1 MSLMDQS
8 WVKVQQ
14 KAFTRWVNAHL
25 GKRGLK
31 TDDLQTAFKTGI
43 NLIQLL
49 EVIGEHTFGRYNKKP
64 RMEIQ
69 MRENIEIALKFIESR
84 DVKLTAIGA
93 GDIYGGNL
101 KLILGMV
108 WTVILRFAIAEISVE
123 ELTAKE
129 ALLLW
134 CQRKTADYDNVDIK
148 EFTWSWQD
156 GLGFCAL
163 IHKHRPDLI
172 DYETLD
178 PKNKEDNLNLA
189 FDLAEKELGIPKFL
203 DAEDMIDVKP
213 DERAVMTYLAEYFKV
228 FSKGQKAETAGRR
241 ISKLVGLT
249 KKNEELKEQYILSAE
264 ALIKWMKEKT
274 SELNDHDFD
283 NTLDGIKNKL
293 IEFRSY
299 KSEEKPGKL
308 REKNDVESKYTSLQT
323 QLRVNNRPLFVPAE
337 GQSLEDIDN
346 LWLGLEEAER
356 TRNKAIREE
365 LARQEKLDKLYRKL
379 NFKSNS
385 LLQWMQNKT
394 SEIENAPLG
403 ETLPEV
409 NMKIN
414 DHTSFES
421 EMNDKSTTLDQVN
434 KLGNDILN
442 DNYFNAGEVE
452 SKLNE
457 LNQNW
462 ENLGNLSNNKKQAL
476 EEEKI
481 RQQKMEELRIEFAQL
496 ANSLMIYINDI
507 QATSQEPVKTASV
520 NEIIELDEEYQE
532 SLADLSNKEN
542 DLNTL
547 SGLADEMNN
556 MNITEN
562 TYSKLSLDDVNNA
575 WNEMKNAINEQN
587 NAIQAEKE
595 LQEGNENLVKEFEE
609 GANDLLSFCDNIKK
623 SSTNLQGEINEQI
636 SEIDNLTNE
645 LNNNKNKLE
654 SCESHNETLIEKDL
668 VLQTDFTILELQIA
682 YNETASYLSKTRGTL
697 ESSLLLKEGSKVTE
711 EEINEYQ
718 NMFQLFDKDKKGA
731 LFPYEFSG
739 VLNALGDDLDEE
751 EMKKV
756 FDKYDSDK
764 SGTLE
769 FNEFVDFMVK
779 RNEDS
784 DTIEQSLES
793 WNVIAQGNNFVT
805 VAQMGQAGMNKDDIT
820 YLTENMP
827 EIEGGYDYKAWVET
841 AYN

>member
-1 MSLMDQS
+1 
-8 WVKVQQ
+8 
-14 KAFTRWVNAHL
+14 
-25 GKRGLK
+25 
-31 TDDLQTAFKTGI
+31 
-43 NLIQLL
+43 
-49 EVIGEHTFGRYNKKP
+49 
-64 RMEIQ
+64 
-69 MRENIEIALKFIESR
+69 
-84 DVKLTAIGA
+84 
-93 GDIYGGNL
+93 
-101 KLILGMV
+101 
-108 WTVILRFAIAEISVE
+108 
-123 ELTAKE
+123 
-129 ALLLW
+129 
-134 CQRKTADYDNVDIK
+134 
-148 EFTWSWQD
+148 
-156 GLGFCAL
+156 
-163 IHKHRPDLI
+163 
-172 DYETLD
+172 
-178 PKNKEDNLNLA
+178 
-189 FDLAEKELGIPKFL
+189 
-203 DAEDMIDVKP
+203 
-213 DERAVMTYLAEYFKV
+213 
-228 FSKGQKAETAGRR
+228 
-241 ISKLVGLT
+241 
-249 KKNEELKEQYILSAE
+249 
-264 ALIKWMKEKT
+264 
-274 SELNDHDFD
+274 
-283 NTLDGIKNKL
+283 
-293 IEFRSY
+293 
-299 KSEEKPGKL
+299 
-308 REKNDVESKYTSLQT
+308 
-323 QLRVNNRPLFVPAE
+323 
-337 GQSLEDIDN
+337 
-346 LWLGLEEAER
+346 
-356 TRNKAIREE
+356 
-365 LARQEKLDKLYRKL
+365 
-379 NFKSNS
+379 
-385 LLQWMQNKT
+385 
-394 SEIENAPLG
+394 
-403 ETLPEV
+403 
-409 NMKIN
+409 
-414 DHTSFES
+414 
-421 EMNDKSTTLDQVN
+421 
-434 KLGNDILN
+434 
-442 DNYFNAGEVE
+442 
-452 SKLNE
+452 
-457 LNQNW
+457 
-462 ENLGNLSNNKKQAL
+462 
-476 EEEKI
+476 
-481 RQQKMEELRIEFAQL
+481 
-496 ANSLMIYINDI
+496 MIYINDI